1 MTTAID
7 LSQLPAPQVIE
18 TIDYETILAERRAYL
33 VSLWPEEQRAEIAAR
48 LELES
53 DPLHKILQESAY
65 RELVLRQRIND
76 SARSLLLAHA
86 TGADLDNLGANPP
99 YRVARRVIDPGD
111 SSAVPPR
118 ARVLEPDSEYRRRIA
133 LAPEGYTTAGSQ
145 MSYLFHA
152 LGADP
157 DVLDASPVSPLPG
170 VVTVYVLSRSGDG
183 SADEALLAAVTAAL
197 NGESVR
203 PMTDQVA
210 VQSASIVTYSI
221 EAELVI
227 YPGPDAS
234 VVLAAAQAAAE
245 AYAAEQHAMRRDV
258 TLSGIYAALHQPG
271 VMRVDLVQPT
281 ANLVIGDGEASHCT
295 AIALTIAGAT
305 DV

>member
-18 TIDYETILAERRAYL
+18 TLDFETLLAERRAAMIAF
-33 VSLWPEEQRAEIAAR
+33 WPEEQRAEIAAQ

-53 DPLHKILQESAY
+53 DPLHKVLQENAY
-65 RELVLRQRIND
+65 REMVLRQRIND
-76 SARSLLLAHA
+76 SARAVMLAHA
-86 TGADLDNLGANPP
+86 TGADLDNIGANPP

-118 ARVLEPDSEYRRRIA
+118 AKVMEPDSEYRRRIA
-133 LAPEGYTTAGSQ
+133 LAPEGYTTAGSE

-152 LGADP
+152 LGADA

-170 VVTVYVLSRSGDG
+170 VVTVYVLSRTGDG
-183 SADEALLAAVTAAL
+183 TADEALLAAVTTAL
-197 NGESVR
+197 NAENVR
-203 PMTDQVA
+203 PMTDQVN
-210 VQSASIVTYSI
+210 VQSASIVAYTI

-227 YPGPDAS
+227 YPGPDGS

-271 VMRVDLVQPT
+271 VMRVDLAQPT
-281 ANLVIGDGEASHCT
+281 ANIVIGDGEASYCT
-295 AIALTIAGAT
+295 AITLSVAGGT

>member
-18 TIDYETILAERRAYL
+18 TLDYETILDERRAYL
-33 VSLWPEEQRAEIAAR
+33 VSLWPEEQQAEIAAR

-53 DPLHKILQESAY
+53 DPLNKILQENAY

-76 SARSLLLAHA
+76 SGRALMLAYA
-86 TGADLDNLGANPP
+86 TGSDLDQLGANPP
-99 YRVARRVIDPGD
+99 YRVARRVIDQGD

-118 ARVLEPDSEYRRRIA
+118 APVYESDAEYRRRIA
-133 LAPEGYTTAGSQ
+133 LAPEGYTTAGSE

-152 LGADP
+152 LGADA

-170 VVTVYVLSRSGDG
+170 VVTVYVLSRTGDG
-183 SADEALLAAVTAAL
+183 SADEALLSAVTAAL
-197 NGESVR
+197 NAESVR
-203 PMTDQVA
+203 PMTDQVN
-210 VQSASIVTYSI
+210 VQSASIVAYTI
-221 EAELVI
+221 EAALVI
-227 YPGPDAS
+227 YPGPDS
-234 VVLAAAQAAAE
+234 GVVLAAAQAAAE

-258 TLSGIYAALHQPG
+258 TLSGVYAALHQPG
-271 VMRVDLVQPT
+271 VMRVDLAQPT
-281 ANLVIGDGEASHCT
+281 ANIVIGDGEASYCT
-295 AIALTIAGAT
+295 AIAITVAGAT

>member
-18 TIDYETILAERRAYL
+18 TLDFETLLAERRAAMIA
-33 VSLWPEEQRAEIAAR
+33 LWPEEQRAEIAAR

-53 DPLHKILQESAY
+53 DPLHKSLQENAY

-76 SARSLLLAHA
+76 SARAVMLAHA
-86 TGADLDNLGANPP
+86 TGADLDNIGANPP

-118 ARVLEPDSEYRRRIA
+118 AKVMEPDSEYRRRIA
-133 LAPEGYTTAGSQ
+133 LAPEGYTTAGSE

-152 LGADP
+152 LGADA

-170 VVTVYVLSRSGDG
+170 VVTVYVLSRTGDG
-183 SADEALLAAVTAAL
+183 TADEALLAAVTTAL
-197 NGESVR
+197 NAEHVR
-203 PMTDQVA
+203 PMTDQVN
-210 VQSASIVTYSI
+210 VQSASIVAYTI

-227 YPGPDAS
+227 YPGPDGS

-271 VMRVDLVQPT
+271 VMRVDLAQPT
-281 ANLVIGDGEASHCT
+281 ANIVIGDGEASYCT
-295 AIALTIAGAT
+295 AITLSVAVGT

>member
-7 LSQLPAPQVIE
+7 LSQLPAPQIIE
-18 TIDYETILAERRAYL
+18 TLDYEAILDERRAYL
-33 VSLWPEEQRAEIAAR
+33 VSLWPEEEQAEIAAR

-53 DPLHKILQESAY
+53 DPLNKILQENAY
-65 RELVLRQRIND
+65 RELMLRQRIND
-76 SARSLLLAHA
+76 SARALMLAYA
-86 TGADLDNLGANPP
+86 TGSDLDQLGANPP

-118 ARVLEPDSEYRRRIA
+118 AKVMEPDSEYRRRIA
-133 LAPEGYTTAGSQ
+133 LAPEGYTTAGSE
-145 MSYLFHA
+145 MSYVFHA
-152 LGADP
+152 LSADA
-157 DVLDASPVSPLPG
+157 DVLDVSPVSPLPG

-183 SADEALLAAVTAAL
+183 SADEALLSAVAAAL

-203 PMTDQVA
+203 PMTDQVV
-210 VQSASIVTYSI
+210 VQSASIVAYSI

-258 TLSGIYAALHQPG
+258 TLSGVYAALHQPG
-271 VMRVDLVQPT
+271 VMRVDLAQPS
-281 ANLVIGDGEASHCT
+281 ANIVIGDGEASYCT
-295 AIALTIAGAT
+295 AIGITVAGAT

>member
-18 TIDYETILAERRAYL
+18 TLDFETLLAGRRAAMIA
-33 VSLWPEEQRAEIAAR
+33 LWPEEQRAEIAAR

-53 DPLHKILQESAY
+53 DPLHKSLQENAY

-76 SARSLLLAHA
+76 SARAVMLAHA
-86 TGADLDNLGANPP
+86 TGADLDNIGANPP

-118 ARVLEPDSEYRRRIA
+118 AKVMEPDSEYRRRIA
-133 LAPEGYTTAGSQ
+133 LAPEGYTTAGSE

-152 LGADP
+152 LGADA

-170 VVTVYVLSRSGDG
+170 VVTVYVLSRTGDG
-183 SADEALLAAVTAAL
+183 TADEALLAAVTTAL
-197 NGESVR
+197 NAENVR
-203 PMTDQVA
+203 PMTDQVN
-210 VQSASIVTYSI
+210 VQSASIVTYTI

-227 YPGPDAS
+227 YPGPDGS

-271 VMRVDLVQPT
+271 VMRVDLAQPT
-281 ANLVIGDGEASHCT
+281 ANIVIGDGEASHCT
-295 AIALTIAGAT
+295 AITLSIAGGT